1 MVGGAAFVCQAART
15 KTIDQREDT
24 MKNAKRSLL
33 VSAMILS
40 LSGAAFAQGA
50 GGGGGAEPALAAA
63 RRAAM
68 ALARAAPA

>member
-1 MVGGAAFVCQAART
+1 
-15 KTIDQREDT
+15 